1 MCDYLL
7 CQDPSKVKKLFLV
20 HGEPSS
26 MASFETK
33 LNNLGFSDVEPAK
46 MGVSHTLI

>member
-1 MCDYLL
+1 MLM
-7 CQDPSKVKKLFLV
+7 DPNKVKKLFLV

-33 LNNLGFSDVEPAK
+33 LNTIGFSNVEPAK